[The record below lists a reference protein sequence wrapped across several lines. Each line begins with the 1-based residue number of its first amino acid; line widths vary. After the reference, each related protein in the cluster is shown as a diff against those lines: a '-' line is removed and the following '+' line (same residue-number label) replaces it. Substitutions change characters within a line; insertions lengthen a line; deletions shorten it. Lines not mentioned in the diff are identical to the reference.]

1 MMSSDSFIFQSR
13 IFMFNVKTFRHLS
26 YVKKTLSLT
35 FGTFLRQY
43 LLLTPT
49 TKRKHKRSIYVLLL
63 QHNGNSNYQCK
74 EVLSLRIKSKARQK
88 VCYFILI
95 LFQKSQLKQLEA
107 HLSSCFAQ
115 QFNIQG
121 DVQVPDYRVNTVCD

>member
-1 MMSSDSFIFQSR
+1 MMSSDSFIFHSR
-13 IFMFNVKTFRHLS
+13 IFILNVKTFGHLS

-35 FGTFLRQY
+35 FGTFLKQY

-63 QHNGNSNYQCK
+63 QQNGNSNYWCK
-74 EVLSLRIKSKARQK
+74 KVLSLRIKLKFRHE
-88 VCYFILI
+88 VFYFTLL

-121 DVQVPDYRVNTVCD
+121 RRSSSRSLSEYGM